1 MAMMTSIRNR
11 SHVFLWALLFLF
23 LLSMSVGGLVGGANI
38 IDQLLG
44 RVNPAEAI
52 GSVNGDK
59 ITPDQFN
66 QAVTARLRAIQDSGT
81 EISDQYLETIRQ
93 QVWNFF
99 IEERLTKQAIED
111 LDIKVSDDEILYHL
125 RNNPPFDIQQIFF
138 RNNVF
143 DKDYYMQALNTPG
156 MIDWAPIEAW
166 MRDFYLP
173 RYKLQQIIKMSA
185 VVNDVEVKEEYIK
198 RNIDYTISALH
209 VPKNSIQDR
218 VIKPGEKEL
227 KNEYKNRIDE
237 FEELEKR
244 HISFVSWPKTASLE
258 DTNRTK
264 QEAFEIIE
272 NYKNGTDFSVLANIH
287 TQDPGNQIAPDSGRG
302 GDLGWFEKGQMVK
315 SFEDAAFKGRRG
327 SVVGPVLS
335 QFGYHIIKID
345 SIKNRGKNNHQ
356 VKARHILLKVELG
369 QKTRSELRR
378 KATLFS
384 YDAQDYGLPSAID
397 THSVNIQQAENLKEN
412 DFFISQVGPFRS
424 AVRWVFNSKIDDISD
439 PLETESYYAVFKLDS
454 ITPAGVEDFDNV
466 KDKIYRDLISENE
479 FDATNLY
486 AEEIKTEILNGSS
499 FKSIKEENN
508 RLELVPSD
516 KKSLNSSFISLGR
529 SEQLVG
535 ALINSKKGDIVG
547 PIKTARGHGI
557 VKVIEIEKFD
567 STNWVSTKTNIRTDL
582 ANKKEREVYSD
593 WMQSLKDEAEIID
606 NRKFHF

>member
-93 QVWNFF
+93 QVWNAF

-185 VVNDVEVKEEYIK
+185 VVNDLEVKEEYIK

-264 QEAFEIIE
+264 QEALEIIE

-315 SFEDAAFKGRRG
+315 SFEDAAFKGRQG

-384 YDAQDYGLPSAID
+384 YDAQDYGLPSAVD

-424 AVRWVFNSKIDDISD
+424 AIRWVFNSKIDDISD

-454 ITPAGVEDFDNV
+454 ITPAGVEDFDSV

-499 FKSIKEENN
+499 FKSIKKDNN

-529 SEQLVG
+529 SKQLVG
-535 ALINSKKGDIVG
+535 ALMNSKKGDIVG

-557 VKVIEIEKFD
+557 VKVMEIEKFD
-567 STNWVSTKTNIRTDL
+567 STNWASSKTNIRTDL

>member
-1 MAMMTSIRNR
+1 MMTSIRNR

-93 QVWNFF
+93 QVWNAF

-185 VVNDVEVKEEYIK
+185 VVNDAEVKEEYIR

-384 YDAQDYGLPSAID
+384 YDAQDYGLPSAVD

-557 VKVIEIEKFD
+557 VKVMEIEKFD
-567 STNWVSTKTNIRTDL
+567 STNWVSSKTNIRTDL

>member
-1 MAMMTSIRNR
+1 
-11 SHVFLWALLFLF
+11 
-23 LLSMSVGGLVGGANI
+23 
-38 IDQLLG
+38 
-44 RVNPAEAI
+44 
-52 GSVNGDK
+52 
-59 ITPDQFN
+59 
-66 QAVTARLRAIQDSGT
+66 
-81 EISDQYLETIRQ
+81 
-93 QVWNFF
+93 
-99 IEERLTKQAIED
+99 
-111 LDIKVSDDEILYHL
+111 
-125 RNNPPFDIQQIFF
+125 
-138 RNNVF
+138 
-143 DKDYYMQALNTPG
+143 
-156 MIDWAPIEAW
+156 

-185 VVNDVEVKEEYIK
+185 VVNDVEVKEEYIR

-384 YDAQDYGLPSAID
+384 YDAQDYGLSSAID
-397 THSVNIQQAENLKEN
+397 THSVNIQKAENQKKK
-412 DFFISQVGPFRS
+412 DVFF
-424 AVRWVFNSKIDDISD
+424 
-439 PLETESYYAVFKLDS
+439 
-454 ITPAGVEDFDNV
+454 
-466 KDKIYRDLISENE
+466 
-479 FDATNLY
+479 
-486 AEEIKTEILNGSS
+486 
-499 FKSIKEENN
+499 
-508 RLELVPSD
+508 
-516 KKSLNSSFISLGR
+516 
-529 SEQLVG
+529 
-535 ALINSKKGDIVG
+535 
-547 PIKTARGHGI
+547 
-557 VKVIEIEKFD
+557 
-567 STNWVSTKTNIRTDL
+567 
-582 ANKKEREVYSD
+582 
-593 WMQSLKDEAEIID
+593 
-606 NRKFHF
+606 

>member
-1 MAMMTSIRNR
+1 MMTSIRNR

-93 QVWNFF
+93 QVWNAF
-99 IEERLTKQAIED
+99 IEEKLTKQAIED

-156 MIDWAPIEAW
+156 MIDWTPIEAW

-185 VVNDVEVKEEYIK
+185 VVNDVEVKEEYIR

-209 VPKNSIQDR
+209 IPKNSIQDR

-264 QEAFEIIE
+264 QEALEIIE

-384 YDAQDYGLPSAID
+384 YDAQDYGLSSAID

-454 ITPAGVEDFDNV
+454 ITPAGVEAFDNV

-499 FKSIKEENN
+499 FKSIKKDNN

-535 ALINSKKGDIVG
+535 ALMNSKKGDIVG

-557 VKVIEIEKFD
+557 VKVMEIEKFD
-567 STNWVSTKTNIRTDL
+567 STNWASSKTNIRTDL

>member
-1 MAMMTSIRNR
+1 MMTSIRNR

-93 QVWNFF
+93 QVWNAF

-499 FKSIKEENN
+499 FKSIKKDNN

-535 ALINSKKGDIVG
+535 ALMNSKKGDIVG

-557 VKVIEIEKFD
+557 VKVMEIEKFD

>member
-1 MAMMTSIRNR
+1 MMTSIRNR

-93 QVWNFF
+93 QVWNAF

-185 VVNDVEVKEEYIK
+185 VVNDAEVKEEYIR

-264 QEAFEIIE
+264 QEALEIIE

-499 FKSIKEENN
+499 FKSIKKDNN

-557 VKVIEIEKFD
+557 VKVMEIEKFD
-567 STNWVSTKTNIRTDL
+567 STNWASNKTNIRTDL

>member
-1 MAMMTSIRNR
+1 MMTSIRNR

-81 EISDQYLETIRQ
+81 EISDQYLETIRE
-93 QVWNFF
+93 QVWNAF

-185 VVNDVEVKEEYIK
+185 VVNDVEVKEEYIR

-345 SIKNRGKNNHQ
+345 SIKNRGKNKHQ

-384 YDAQDYGLPSAID
+384 YDAQDYGLSSAID

-499 FKSIKEENN
+499 FKSIKEDNN

>member
-1 MAMMTSIRNR
+1 
-11 SHVFLWALLFLF
+11 
-23 LLSMSVGGLVGGANI
+23 MSVGGLVGGANI

-93 QVWNFF
+93 QVWNAF

-185 VVNDVEVKEEYIK
+185 VVNDAEVKEEYIR

-384 YDAQDYGLPSAID
+384 YDAQDYGLSSAID

-499 FKSIKEENN
+499 FKSIKEDNN

>member
-93 QVWNFF
+93 QVWNAF

-185 VVNDVEVKEEYIK
+185 VVNDAEVKEEYIK

-209 VPKNSIQDR
+209 VTKSSIQDR

-244 HISFVSWPKTASLE
+244 HISFVSWPKTASIE

-356 VKARHILLKVELG
+356 VKARHILLKVEFG

-547 PIKTARGHGI
+547 PVKTARGHGI
-557 VKVIEIEKFD
+557 VKVMEIEKFD

>member
-1 MAMMTSIRNR
+1 MMTSIRNR

-93 QVWNFF
+93 QVWNAF

-185 VVNDVEVKEEYIK
+185 VVNDAEVKEEYIK

-486 AEEIKTEILNGSS
+486 AEEIKTKILNGSS
-499 FKSIKEENN
+499 FKSIKEDNN

-557 VKVIEIEKFD
+557 VKVMEIEKFD

>member
-93 QVWNFF
+93 QVWNAF

-185 VVNDVEVKEEYIK
+185 VVNDVEVKEEYIR

-384 YDAQDYGLPSAID
+384 YDAQDYGLSSAID

-499 FKSIKEENN
+499 FKSIKEDNN

-557 VKVIEIEKFD
+557 VKVMEIEKFD

>member
-1 MAMMTSIRNR
+1 MMTSIRNR

-93 QVWNFF
+93 QVWNAF

-185 VVNDVEVKEEYIK
+185 VVNDAEVKEEYIK

-264 QEAFEIIE
+264 QEALEIIE

-499 FKSIKEENN
+499 FKSIKEDNN

-567 STNWVSTKTNIRTDL
+567 STNWASNKTNIRTDL

>member
-1 MAMMTSIRNR
+1 MTSIRNR

-93 QVWNFF
+93 QVWNAF

-185 VVNDVEVKEEYIK
+185 VVNDVEVKEEYIR

-244 HISFVSWPKTASLE
+244 HISFVSWPKTASIE

-384 YDAQDYGLPSAID
+384 YDAQDYGLSSAID

-454 ITPAGVEDFDNV
+454 ITPAGVEDFENV

-557 VKVIEIEKFD
+557 VKVMEIEKFD

>member
-1 MAMMTSIRNR
+1 MMTSIRNR

-93 QVWNFF
+93 QVWNAF

-185 VVNDVEVKEEYIK
+185 VVNDVEVKEEYIR

-384 YDAQDYGLPSAID
+384 YDAQDYGLSSAID

-499 FKSIKEENN
+499 FKSIKEDNN

>member
-1 MAMMTSIRNR
+1 MLKTS
-11 SHVFLWALLFLF
+11 
-23 LLSMSVGGLVGGANI
+23 
-38 IDQLLG
+38 
-44 RVNPAEAI
+44 
-52 GSVNGDK
+52 
-59 ITPDQFN
+59 
-66 QAVTARLRAIQDSGT
+66 
-81 EISDQYLETIRQ
+81 
-93 QVWNFF
+93 
-99 IEERLTKQAIED
+99 
-111 LDIKVSDDEILYHL
+111 HL
-125 RNNPPFDIQQIFF
+125 Q
-138 RNNVF
+138 
-143 DKDYYMQALNTPG
+143 
-156 MIDWAPIEAW
+156 
-166 MRDFYLP
+166 
-173 RYKLQQIIKMSA
+173 
-185 VVNDVEVKEEYIK
+185 
-198 RNIDYTISALH
+198 
-209 VPKNSIQDR
+209 
-218 VIKPGEKEL
+218 EL
-227 KNEYKNRIDE
+227 KKRYEGGEEFSDLASEYSECPSK
-237 FEELEKR
+237 K
-244 HISFVSWPKTASLE
+244 
-258 DTNRTK
+258 
-264 QEAFEIIE
+264 
-272 NYKNGTDFSVLANIH
+272 
-287 TQDPGNQIAPDSGRG
+287 RG

-327 SVVGPVLS
+327 AVVGPVLS

-499 FKSIKEENN
+499 FKSIKKDNN

-535 ALINSKKGDIVG
+535 ALMNSKKDDILG

-557 VKVIEIEKFD
+557 VKVMEIEKFD
-567 STNWVSTKTNIRTDL
+567 STNWVSSKTNIRTDL

>member
-93 QVWNFF
+93 QVWNAF

-244 HISFVSWPKTASLE
+244 HISFVSWPKTASLD

-454 ITPAGVEDFDNV
+454 ITPAGIEDFDNV

-499 FKSIKEENN
+499 FKSIKKDNN

-535 ALINSKKGDIVG
+535 ALMNSKKGDIVG

-557 VKVIEIEKFD
+557 VKVMEIEKFD
-567 STNWVSTKTNIRTDL
+567 STNWASSKTNIRTDL

>member
-1 MAMMTSIRNR
+1 MMTSIRNR

-93 QVWNFF
+93 QVWNAF
-99 IEERLTKQAIED
+99 IEERLTKQAIKD

-185 VVNDVEVKEEYIK
+185 VVNDVEVKEEYIR

-466 KDKIYRDLISENE
+466 KDKIYRDLISKNE

-499 FKSIKEENN
+499 FKSIKEDNN

>member
-93 QVWNFF
+93 QVWNAF
-99 IEERLTKQAIED
+99 IEERLTEQAIED

-264 QEAFEIIE
+264 QEALEIIE
-272 NYKNGTDFSVLANIH
+272 NYKNGTDFSILANIH

-486 AEEIKTEILNGSS
+486 AEEIKTQILNGSS
-499 FKSIKEENN
+499 FKSIKKDNN

-535 ALINSKKGDIVG
+535 ALMNSKKDDILG

-557 VKVIEIEKFD
+557 VKVMEIEKFD
-567 STNWVSTKTNIRTDL
+567 STNWASSKTNIRTDL

>member
-1 MAMMTSIRNR
+1 MMTSIRNR

-93 QVWNFF
+93 QVWNAF

-499 FKSIKEENN
+499 FKSIKKDNN

-535 ALINSKKGDIVG
+535 ALMNSKKGDIVG

-557 VKVIEIEKFD
+557 VKVMEIEKFD
-567 STNWVSTKTNIRTDL
+567 STNWASNKTNIRTDL

>member
-93 QVWNFF
+93 QVWNAF

-125 RNNPPFDIQQIFF
+125 RNSPPFDIQQIFF
-138 RNNVF
+138 RDNVF

-185 VVNDVEVKEEYIK
+185 VVNDAEVKEEYIK

-264 QEAFEIIE
+264 QEALEIIE

-499 FKSIKEENN
+499 FKSIKKDNN

-535 ALINSKKGDIVG
+535 ALMNSKKGDIVG

-557 VKVIEIEKFD
+557 VKVMEIEKFD
-567 STNWVSTKTNIRTDL
+567 STNWASSKTNIRTDL

>member
-1 MAMMTSIRNR
+1 MMTSIRNR

-93 QVWNFF
+93 QVWNAF

-185 VVNDVEVKEEYIK
+185 VVNDAEVKEEYIK

-264 QEAFEIIE
+264 QEALEIIE
-272 NYKNGTDFSVLANIH
+272 NYKNGADFSVLANIH

-412 DFFISQVGPFRS
+412 DFFISQIGPFRS

-499 FKSIKEENN
+499 FKSIKEDNN

>member
-93 QVWNFF
+93 QVWNAF

-185 VVNDVEVKEEYIK
+185 VVNDVEVKEEYIR

-384 YDAQDYGLPSAID
+384 YDAQDYGLSSAID

-499 FKSIKEENN
+499 FKSIKEDNN

>member
-1 MAMMTSIRNR
+1 MMTSIRNR

-93 QVWNFF
+93 QVWNAF

-185 VVNDVEVKEEYIK
+185 VVNDVEVKEEYIR

-258 DTNRTK
+258 DTNITK

-384 YDAQDYGLPSAID
+384 YDAQDYGLSSAID

-499 FKSIKEENN
+499 FKSIKEDNN

>member
-1 MAMMTSIRNR
+1 MLTSIRNR
-11 SHVFLWALLFLF
+11 SHVFLWALLLLF

-66 QAVTARLRAIQDSGT
+66 QAVTARLRAIQDTGS

-93 QVWNFF
+93 QVWNAF
-99 IEERLTKQAIED
+99 IEDKLVQQAIED

-143 DKDYYMQALNTPG
+143 DRDYYMQALNTPG
-156 MIDWAPIEAW
+156 MMDWAPIEAW
-166 MRDFYLP
+166 MRDSHLP
-173 RYKLQQIIKMSA
+173 RYKLQQIIEMSA
-185 VVNDVEVKEEYIK
+185 VVNDTEVKEEYIK

-209 VPKNSIQDR
+209 IPKNSIQDR
-218 VIKPGEKEL
+218 VIKPGEKDL

-244 HISFVSWPKTASLE
+244 HVSFVGWPKTASLE
-258 DTNRTK
+258 DTSRTK
-264 QEAFEIIE
+264 QEALEIIE
-272 NYKNGTDFSVLANIH
+272 NYKNGADFSVLANIH
-287 TQDPGNQIAPDSGRG
+287 TQDPGNLIRPDSGKG

-315 SFEDAAFKGRRG
+315 SFEDAAFKTRRG

-335 QFGYHIIKID
+335 QFGYHIIKVD

-369 QKTRSELRR
+369 QKTRTELRR

-384 YDAQDYGLPSAID
+384 YDAQDYGLSSAVD

-412 DFFISQVGPFRS
+412 DFFITQIGQFRS

-466 KDKIYRDLISENE
+466 REKIYRDLISKNE
-479 FDATNLY
+479 FDATSLY
-486 AEEIKTEILNGSS
+486 AEELKTEILNGSS
-499 FKSIKEENN
+499 FKSIKENNN

-535 ALINSKKGDIVG
+535 ALIYSKKGDIVG

-557 VKVIEIEKFD
+557 IKVMEIEKFD
-567 STNWVSTKTNIRTDL
+567 STNWVSAKTNIRTDL
-582 ANKKEREVYSD
+582 ANKKKREVYSD
-593 WMQSLKDEAEIID
+593 WMQNLKDEAQIID

>member
-1 MAMMTSIRNR
+1 MMTSIRNR

-93 QVWNFF
+93 QVWNAF
-99 IEERLTKQAIED
+99 IEEKLTKQAIED

-125 RNNPPFDIQQIFF
+125 RNSPPFDIQQIFF
-138 RNNVF
+138 RDNVF

-185 VVNDVEVKEEYIK
+185 VVNDIEVKEEYIK

-264 QEAFEIIE
+264 KEALEIIE

-466 KDKIYRDLISENE
+466 KDKIYRDLISKNE
-479 FDATNLY
+479 FDDTNLY

-499 FKSIKEENN
+499 FKSIKKDNN

-529 SEQLVG
+529 SKQLVG
-535 ALINSKKGDIVG
+535 ALMNSKKGDIVG

-557 VKVIEIEKFD
+557 VKVMEIEKFD
-567 STNWVSTKTNIRTDL
+567 STNWASSKNNIRTDL

>member
-93 QVWNFF
+93 QVWNAF

-111 LDIKVSDDEILYHL
+111 LDIKVSNDEILYHL

-244 HISFVSWPKTASLE
+244 HISFVSWPKTASLK

-264 QEAFEIIE
+264 QEALEIIE

-499 FKSIKEENN
+499 FKSIKKDNN

-535 ALINSKKGDIVG
+535 ALMNSKKGDIVG

-557 VKVIEIEKFD
+557 VKVMEIEKFD
-567 STNWVSTKTNIRTDL
+567 STNWASSKTNIRTDL

>member
-93 QVWNFF
+93 QVWNAF

-156 MIDWAPIEAW
+156 MIDWTPIEAW

-185 VVNDVEVKEEYIK
+185 VVNDAEVKQEYIR

-264 QEAFEIIE
+264 QEALEIIE

-384 YDAQDYGLPSAID
+384 YDAQDYGLSSAID
-397 THSVNIQQAENLKEN
+397 THSVNIQKAENLKEN

-499 FKSIKEENN
+499 FKSIKKDNN

-535 ALINSKKGDIVG
+535 ALMNSKKGDIVG

-557 VKVIEIEKFD
+557 VKVMEIEKFD
-567 STNWVSTKTNIRTDL
+567 STNWVSSKTNIRTDL